1 MSCILIH
8 LSKAFGREQICMQ
21 GDIAFIITA
30 VMIQILTAALKC
42 MLVLKRM
49 KEILSVEQLQQKKK
63 NIEGKVPNS
72 LMASY

>member
-63 NIEGKVPNS
+63 KILKGKNPT
-72 LMASY
+72 A